1 MNKLLFPI
9 LGGLMLVNAS
19 CSLDQESDGR
29 KYHSNISPIQGKMGV
44 TFHRTPVTTVAAD
57 GTTTTVVDESPGL
70 FDRNEV
76 PDEPGAEYWMHGQHS
91 PDPIQGKMG
100 VRVSRRKK

>member
-44 TFHRTPVTTVAAD
+44 TFHRTP
-57 GTTTTVVDESPGL
+57 TTTVVDQSPGL